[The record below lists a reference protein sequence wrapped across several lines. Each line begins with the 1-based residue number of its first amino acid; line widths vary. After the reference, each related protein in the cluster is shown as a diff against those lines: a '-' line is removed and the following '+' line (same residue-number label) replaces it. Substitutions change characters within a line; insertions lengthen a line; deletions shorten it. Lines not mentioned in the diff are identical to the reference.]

1 MANFGELLAELRQ
14 DRNLTQDQLAKIIFV
29 TAGTISNYENNIHFP
44 DVEKLI
50 CLADYFDVTT
60 DYLLGRT
67 NQSISPK
74 VFNEEFVAGKTIGGV
89 VSDIKKL
96 SVDRRKAL
104 LLVLQD
110 MKFGMVINQY
120 NTRGNT

>member
-14 DRNLTQDQLAKIIFV
+14 DRHLTQDQLAKIIFV

-50 CLADYFDVTT
+50 CLADFFDATT

-67 NQSISPK
+67 DQSISPNI
-74 VFNEEFVAGKTIGGV
+74 FNEEFVAGKTIGGI
-89 VSDIKKL
+89 VSDIKNCQL
-96 SVDRRKAL
+96 IGARRCSL
-104 LLVLQD
+104 
-110 MKFGMVINQY
+110 FSEI
-120 NTRGNT
+120 

>member
-14 DRNLTQDQLAKIIFV
+14 DRHLTQDQLAKIIFV

-44 DVEKLI
+44 DVEKLV
-50 CLADYFDVTT
+50 CLADYFDATT

-67 NQSISPK
+67 DQSISPNI
-74 VFNEEFVAGKTIGGV
+74 FNEEFAAGKTIGGI

-96 SVDRRKAL
+96 SVDRREAL
-104 LLVLQD
+104 LLVLRD

-120 NTRGNT
+120 NTRENT